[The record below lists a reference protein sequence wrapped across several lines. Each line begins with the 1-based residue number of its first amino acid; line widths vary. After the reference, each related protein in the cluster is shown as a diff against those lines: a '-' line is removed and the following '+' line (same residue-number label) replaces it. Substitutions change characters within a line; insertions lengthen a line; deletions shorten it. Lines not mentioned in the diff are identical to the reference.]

1 MDKGHFE
8 RNNSCIRAR
17 CLILGLFFWGGGGE
31 WREFEINNQRLEL
44 VQLYFSK

>member
-17 CLILGLFFWGGGGE
+17 CLILGLFFLGGGWG
-31 WREFEINNQRLEL
+31 EFEINNQRLEL